1 MDKRVLK
8 SIETIKKEL
17 LLADKTYFAE
27 LLNNFLVRSDD
38 NEDDIKEFVK
48 EYRNIHTSELSHD
61 EFEEC
66 ERILFEKLKK

>member
-17 LLADKTYFAE
+17 LLADKTYYAE
-27 LLNNFLVRSDD
+27 VLNNFLVRSDD
-38 NEDDIKEFVK
+38 NEKAVKEFIK
-48 EYRNIHTSELSHD
+48 EYRKIHTSQLSHD

-66 ERILFEKLKK
+66 EQILFEKLK

>member
-1 MDKRVLK
+1 MDKRLLK

-38 NEDDIKEFVK
+38 NEDAIKEFVK
-48 EYRNIHTSELSHD
+48 KYRNLHTSKLSHG
-61 EFEEC
+61 EFEKC
-66 ERILFEKLKK
+66 ERILFEKLK